1 MKTYLLLIIMC
12 NACAMFGQHYISVD
26 KMIAN
31 FNEKKEVDNLK
42 NRDVIYGFE
51 EASEAGVFIE
61 RTLFPKDLPVEND
74 IYAKWDLV
82 YTSGYGQ
89 TLYLKKLYSS
99 HKEKNEEAKMYESK
113 LADKYGKDHNGIPAL
128 WYTGKITILSCP
140 RNLFG
145 EIVTKYVT
153 EFSLEKGK
161 VVSYKYVMDAKRGTM
176 EGSRKPKKGVKYSP
190 IQSTD
195 GCWHD
200 NFEYKLDL
208 LEEFVN
214 EASEKQRG
222 FKKEFE
228 CSLLLVTNEKGE
240 ASGYLLSPEKPLNKK
255 KQILVDK
262 LMKRISE
269 LPAWS
274 FGWLCTIDG
283 SILQGRYLKATYT
296 SDAGWR
302 FKDYLEK

>member
-12 NACAMFGQHYISVD
+12 NACAVFGQHYTSVD

-42 NRDVIYGFE
+42 NRDIIFGFE
-51 EASEAGVFIE
+51 EAPEVGVFME
-61 RTLFPKDLPVEND
+61 PSLFPKDLPVAED
-74 IYAKWDLV
+74 IRAEWRLE
-82 YTSGYGQ
+82 YTSGYNQ
-89 TLYLKKLYSS
+89 TLYLRKLYSS
-99 HKEKNEEAKMYESK
+99 HKGKNEEAKMYESK
-113 LADKYGKDHNGIPAL
+113 LADKYGKDHRGIPAI
-128 WYTGKITILSCP
+128 WYTGKITALSCP
-140 RNLFG
+140 QNLFG
-145 EIVTKYVT
+145 EIVTKYMVELT
-153 EFSLEKGK
+153 LDKGE
-161 VVSYKYVMDAKRGTM
+161 VVSQKAVNKMKRGTM
-176 EGSRKPKKGVKYSP
+176 EGARKPKKGEKYSP
-190 IQSTD
+190 IQSLD
-195 GCWHD
+195 GCWHS

-208 LEEFVN
+208 LEEFMN

-222 FKKEFE
+222 FKKEFK
-228 CSLLLVTNEKGE
+228 CSLLLVTDTKGK
-240 ASGYLLSPEKPLNKK
+240 ASGYLLLPEKPLNKK